1 MAGGGGLDKGWL
13 KIEILVRDM
22 MAGGHIKSP
31 GLFTFWKAEYLP
43 EIDAGDVEVTNDQ
56 DKVKLRSVKVW
67 KTQVQQNELKGG
79 HFKWGGGSRGSKWED
94 WLVVIINSFLSE
106 LITMWALR
114 WRWSVQVLVRT
125 TGWSQITKK
134 ETLCLLWGPDAHC
147 TALFDQSYLSR
158 VTKMQNPAY
167 ADTYPGAVYTAEEV
181 EIVFSP
187 RLLFW

>member
-1 MAGGGGLDKGWL
+1 M
-13 KIEILVRDM
+13 LVMLRWQPWSM
-22 MAGGHIKSP
+22 TKTRCS
-31 GLFTFWKAEYLP
+31 W
-43 EIDAGDVEVTNDQ
+43 DQ
-56 DKVKLRSVKVW
+56 TRFEKLRCNRTSW
-67 KTQVQQNELKGG
+67 KEVILNGG
-79 HFKWGGGSRGSKWED
+79 EAVADQSEKIDSLQFCF
-94 WLVVIINSFLSE
+94 FLSE
-106 LITMWALR
+106 LIIMWALR

-125 TGWSQITKK
+125 TGWSQITIK
-134 ETLCLLWGPDAHC
+134 ETLSLGAWC

>member
-1 MAGGGGLDKGWL
+1 
-13 KIEILVRDM
+13 M

-94 WLVVIINSFLSE
+94 WLVVISSLLIFVRVDYNVSSAVTVISPGFGSDYR
-106 LITMWALR
+106 LITNHYKGDSFFGGLMHSPI
-114 WRWSVQVLVRT
+114 WSVLSLQ
-125 TGWSQITKK
+125 GHQ
-134 ETLCLLWGPDAHC
+134 DAEPSLRRHLPRGSLHC
-147 TALFDQSYLSR
+147 RRSR
-158 VTKMQNPAY
+158 NC
-167 ADTYPGAVYTAEEV
+167 
-181 EIVFSP
+181 F
-187 RLLFW
+187 